1 VSQFQYNNFDFSIY
15 RFILK
20 KKTEDDFQRKM
31 DLGLKCYLF
40 SNLILSFFVIL
51 EGVLGLKWG

>member
-1 VSQFQYNNFDFSIY
+1 MIFTFNDDKKN
-15 RFILK
+15 RFG
-20 KKTEDDFQRKM
+20 
-31 DLGLKCYLF
+31 LGKFLF

>member
-1 VSQFQYNNFDFSIY
+1 
-15 RFILK
+15 
-20 KKTEDDFQRKM
+20 
-31 DLGLKCYLF
+31 LGLKCYLF